1 MKLISEYL
9 KGDRM
14 IGIDKNYLILDKN
27 PIDHRWKVLSDTM
40 AIGDGVTPADA
51 IASARMLTDEPI
63 FEYSFHDGQ
72 YHQID
77 ETVLEEESFIADG
90 EAHYE
95 KFAFLGDDF

>member
-1 MKLISEYL
+1 MENTENIKNKLILEKNS
-9 KGDRM
+9 
-14 IGIDKNYLILDKN
+14 IDN
-27 PIDHRWKVLSDTM
+27 RWKVLSNGFV
-40 AIGDGVTPADA
+40 IGDGATPKDA
-51 IASARMLTDEPI
+51 IASARMLTNEPI
-63 FEYSFHDGQ
+63 FEYSYHDGQ